1 MIRVTLH
8 SRGDQITGFECRGHA
23 GFDRAGRDIVCAA
36 VSVLT
41 TTCVNALETVAGVR
55 PEAKASSGVMTVQLP
70 PDAGHDAQVILR
82 AFRQG
87 IRDIAEEYPTYLL
100 LNELQ
105 A

>member
-55 PEAKASSGVMTVQLP
+55 PEATAKAVPAASTRSRTAPKPSGT
-70 PDAGHDAQVILR
+70 
-82 AFRQG
+82 
-87 IRDIAEEYPTYLL
+87 LL
-100 LNELQ
+100 VR
-105 A
+105 